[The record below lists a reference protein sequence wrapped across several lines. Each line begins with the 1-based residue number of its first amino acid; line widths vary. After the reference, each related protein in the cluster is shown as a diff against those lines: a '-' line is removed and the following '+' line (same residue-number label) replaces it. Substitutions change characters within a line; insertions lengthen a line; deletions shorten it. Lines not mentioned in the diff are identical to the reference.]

1 MNSDYIDNWCSFLYG
16 NVSCSMFH
24 CFSCLQG
31 NDPTA
36 FSVLTQA
43 LTGKMA
49 FIDAEFCATCG
60 ERGAEKRCSLC
71 KMVRKPP
78 PTSDTQAQGF
88 SQSFP
93 SLLLWLH
100 LMITS
105 MNTPLGMPIKWLIN
119 ASNYYYRWRT
129 VAWCVSD
136 STGSPIRRSVKDC
149 RRRMPRGWGSSMVN
163 YTLLS
168 VENTYNIP
176 TAAILQCT
184 IVLQT
189 CFTPLLFIL
198 GPDEEND
205 MVKETASFLAEL
217 CLKAEERMASSG
229 CPGPSA
235 PDQLHCPS
243 TSSEGPPSCH
253 QEWEGLLVFFS
264 TG

>member
-1 MNSDYIDNWCSFLYG
+1 MFSF
-16 NVSCSMFH
+16 
-24 CFSCLQG
+24 
-31 NDPTA
+31 T
-36 FSVLTQA
+36 T
-43 LTGKMA
+43 TG
-49 FIDAEFCATCG
+49 D
-60 ERGAEKRCSLC
+60 
-71 KMVRKPP
+71 
-78 PTSDTQAQGF
+78 
-88 SQSFP
+88 
-93 SLLLWLH
+93 LLW
-100 LMITS
+100 
-105 MNTPLGMPIKWLIN
+105 PDF
-119 ASNYYYRWRT
+119 
-129 VAWCVSD
+129 VSD
-136 STGSPIRRSVKDC
+136 STASPIRSVEDC
-149 RRRMPRGWGSSMVN
+149 RRRIPRDWGSTVVN